1 MRLQW
6 IPPAIFGAL
15 FGAGAAIGIGFWQ
28 GGWYSAA
35 SADRFAQVKSDA
47 AVVDA
52 LVPVCVN
59 QSKLDPDLAAK
70 IAQMKLMV
78 TDYERRDFV
87 MNAGWATMPAAMHP
101 DRDLATACADALIKP
116 GQAKSVQG

>member
-1 MRLQW
+1 M
-6 IPPAIFGAL
+6 PPAILGAL

-35 SADRFAQVKSDA
+35 SADHLVEMKTKA

-52 LVPVCVN
+52 LVPICIHR
-59 QSKLDPDLAAK
+59 SKLDPESAMK
-70 IAQMKLMV
+70 ITHMKHMV

-87 MNAGWATMPAAMHP
+87 MDTGWATMPAGAKP
-101 DRDLATACADALIKP
+101 NRDLASACAEALVGSYP
-116 GQAKSVQG
+116 ANSTQG